1 MLTNKM
7 HTLCILLVNIAQIRN
22 IFLNFI
28 TLKKIKILYQISYNN
43 IFKIHLKMLCMGTKH
58 Y

>member
-43 IFKIHLKMLCMGTKH
+43 IFSKYI
-58 Y
+58 